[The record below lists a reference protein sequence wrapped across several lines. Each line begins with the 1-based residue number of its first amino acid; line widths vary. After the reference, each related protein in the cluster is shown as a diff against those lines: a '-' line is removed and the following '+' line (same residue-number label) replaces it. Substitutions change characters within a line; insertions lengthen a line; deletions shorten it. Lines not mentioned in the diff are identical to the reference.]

1 MGHWN
6 ADDGEGWHWTM
17 ISTHPSKHGD
27 AGYPAPCHH
36 RRESLTLLNSTV
48 LNTHQDPSEVQV
60 LETEAFLFLPCL
72 PAGPFQVLPGRL
84 TLQLTCFRNSL
95 WRESSLVLTRDKQ
108 AESKPF
114 TLVHGKLFAV
124 SPSASYLDLRLQLS
138 SCRFRGYALT
148 SSGPPHH
155 PD

>member
-6 ADDGEGWHWTM
+6 FDDGEGWPWKM
-17 ISTHPSKHGD
+17 ISTHPSQDGD

-48 LNTHQDPSEVQV
+48 LNTHQDPSEVLV
-60 LETEAFLFLPCL
+60 PETEGFLSLPCL
-72 PAGPFQVLPGRL
+72 PAGPSPTCPWAS

-95 WRESSLVLTRDKQ
+95 WRESSLILTRDKQ

-114 TLVHGKLFAV
+114 TLVHGKLFPI
-124 SPSASYLDLRLQLS
+124 SPSALYLDLRLQLS
-138 SCRFRGYALT
+138 SCHFRGYALT